1 MYAIITGASSGCGYE
16 YARVMASKGYN
27 LLIVSNEEAIHNK
40 AELLRQDYPVEVRSL
55 VQNLGT
61 QTAAKEL
68 YNYCQQ
74 QDLEVE
80 VLINN
85 AGVYHDRDFL
95 DDSEAFNQLIF
106 NLHMHTPA
114 MLMYYF
120 AQDMVKRGKGYILN
134 MCSITADIAVQR
146 LGSYSATK
154 AFLRNFTRSLHVEL
168 KGKGVYVTDVTPGAI
183 NTGLYNIRPWLTKMG
198 LVLGYI
204 VGPDY
209 LARRAV
215 RCMMRGRAKVS
226 IPGVWNAILL
236 ALVAL
241 VPTCLL
247 RLIRRMGIFQEVEQE
262 GVVWRNVEEDGV
274 GLDIKKEGESLLFYL
289 LLLDTK
295 LIS

>member
-16 YARVMASKGYN
+16 YARVMASKGYD
-27 LLIVSNEEAIHNK
+27 LLIVSNEEAIHDK
-40 AELLRQDYPVEVRSL
+40 AALLRQDFGVEVVSL
-55 VQNLGT
+55 VRNLGV
-61 QTAAKEL
+61 QDAAIEL
-68 YNYCQQ
+68 YEFCQAEK
-74 QDLEVE
+74 LEVE

-95 DDSEAFNQLIF
+95 DDSEEFNELIF

-183 NTGLYNIRPWLTKMG
+183 NTGLYNIRPWMTKMG
-198 LVLGYI
+198 LILGYI
-204 VGPDY
+204 VEPDY

-215 RCMMRGRAKVS
+215 KAMFRGRAKVS
-226 IPGVWNAILL
+226 IPCVWNTILL
-236 ALVAL
+236 FFVAL
-241 VPTCLL
+241 IPTCIL
-247 RLIRRMGIFQEVEQE
+247 RLVRKWRIF
-262 GVVWRNVEEDGV
+262 
-274 GLDIKKEGESLLFYL
+274 
-289 LLLDTK
+289 
-295 LIS
+295 

>member
-1 MYAIITGASSGCGYE
+1 MYALITGASSGCGYE
-16 YARVMASKGYN
+16 YARVMASRGYD
-27 LLIVSNEEAIHNK
+27 LLIVSNEEAIHEK
-40 AELLRQDYPVEVRSL
+40 AALLRQDYTVNVISL

-68 YNYCQQ
+68 YEYCQTQ
-74 QDLEVE
+74 TLEVE

-95 DDSEAFNQLIF
+95 DDSEAFNELIF

-120 AQDMVKRGKGYILN
+120 AQDMAKRGKGYILN
-134 MCSITADIAVQR
+134 MCSITSDIAVQR

-154 AFLRNFTRSLHVEL
+154 AFLRNLTRSLHVEL

-204 VGPDY
+204 VEPQR
-209 LARRAV
+209 LARRGV
-215 RCMMRGRAKVS
+215 RAMMRGRAKVS
-226 IPGVWNAILL
+226 IPDFWNAILI

-247 RLIRRMGIFQEVEQE
+247 RLIRRMGWF
-262 GVVWRNVEEDGV
+262 
-274 GLDIKKEGESLLFYL
+274 
-289 LLLDTK
+289 
-295 LIS
+295 

>member
-1 MYAIITGASSGCGYE
+1 MYALITGASSGCGFE
-16 YARVMASKGYN
+16 YARIMAQKGYK
-27 LLIVSNEEAIHNK
+27 LLIVSNEEAIHDK
-40 AELLRQDYPVEVRSL
+40 ANLIRKEYGVEVIAL

-68 YNYCQQ
+68 YDYCKQANI
-74 QDLEVE
+74 EVE

-120 AQDMVKRGKGYILN
+120 GQEMVQRGKGYILN

-146 LGSYSATK
+146 LSTYGATK
-154 AFLRNFTRSLHVEL
+154 AFLQNFTRSLHIEL
-168 KGKGVYVTDVTPGAI
+168 KGKGVYVTNVTPGAI

-204 VGPDY
+204 VEPDY

-215 RCMMRGRAKVS
+215 KAMFRGRAKVTV
-226 IPGVWNAILL
+226 PALWNHILL
-236 ALVAL
+236 FFVAL
-241 VPTCLL
+241 IPTCLL
-247 RLIRRMGIFQEVEQE
+247 RLIRKLGIF
-262 GVVWRNVEEDGV
+262 
-274 GLDIKKEGESLLFYL
+274 
-289 LLLDTK
+289 
-295 LIS
+295 